1 MRSSTSSSDGGTPSR
16 DARRW
21 RRFSVTFVVA
31 IVVLLAGFT
40 GGLVL
45 LDPYDTGRF
54 TPLSVRGVAE
64 GPPWQVNA
72 SRARDQRFDSVVV
85 GNSRMQMLE
94 PERLDRLTG
103 RRFVNLSVLR
113 SGPLEVRPVF
123 EAFLRHHPSP
133 RAAVIGVDE
142 LWCRP
147 TQKRGNQFPYWLY
160 SASNPEYLYGLVRY
174 QAVEQMAR
182 RLSALFGGAEMA
194 RPDGYWDYTTVYLGK
209 TGGQAKQDAMKSSAS
224 RPVDTDN
231 PDRVFPAMAILR
243 DMLDALPATTRTVL
257 AWPPTHINFQPQPGS
272 VAEAVLDQCKAQ
284 IRDIASRHPNVMFL
298 DWGGDRAENR
308 DPANFHDE
316 IHFRKALAGQLA
328 DAVGAEL
335 VRPGKATAD

>member
-1 MRSSTSSSDGGTPSR
+1 MSSSTSSSDSATPSR

-21 RRFSVTFVVA
+21 RRFAWTFA
-31 IVVLLAGFT
+31 LALAVLLAGLT

-54 TPLSVRGVAE
+54 TLLSARGVAE

-113 SGPLEVRPVF
+113 SGPLEEQPVF
-123 EAFLRHHPSP
+123 ETFLRHHRAP

-147 TQKRGNQFPYWLY
+147 QQKRGSQFPYWLY
-160 SASNPEYLYGLVRY
+160 SASNQEYLHGLVRY
-174 QAVEQMAR
+174 QAVEQMMR
-182 RLSALFGGAEMA
+182 RLSALYGGAEMA

-209 TGGQAKQDAMKSSAS
+209 TGAQAKQDAMKSSAS

-231 PDRVFPAMAILR
+231 PDRVFPAMTILG
-243 DMLDALPATTRTVL
+243 DMLAALPASTQTVL
-257 AWPPTHINFQPQPGS
+257 AWPPTHINFQPQPHS
-272 VAEAVLDQCKAQ
+272 LAEAVLNQCKAQ
-284 IRDIASRHPNVMFL
+284 IRDIASRHPNVTFL
-298 DWGGDRAENR
+298 DWGGDRPVNR

-316 IHFRKALAGQLA
+316 IHFRKNLAGQFA
-328 DAVGAEL
+328 DAIGAVL
-335 VRPGKATAD
+335 AAKLTR